1 MMRKLYISIFL
12 FFYLSVS
19 ASTDLKIISSTES
32 YLLVEYTP
40 VYSKIDTTVIDGNE
54 FISVNILNGIS
65 RSARDIGLPN
75 NQIRAFNVGVPSE
88 FGNNI
93 QVLNADYSIVKGKL
107 IPVPF
112 AENTE
117 FSYHLEYK
125 PDENYS
131 SQRESELV
139 TFGNYGQIR
148 DLPVQTIKVFPIQFD
163 AAANEIK
170 LYKRIRFRINFSSTK
185 GATTQITDKRME
197 GSVINFSTAKKWG
210 VKSDKADRLNKIS
223 SVSSLNT
230 GTWYKFTT
238 PTEGMYKIDYN
249 SLSAYGIDPS
259 SVDPRTIRLYSNGG
273 EQLSEY
279 IALPRAEELNEI
291 AIQVVGESDGKFDAN
306 DYIVFYGRSP
316 DFWKFDNSSN
326 KIIRNKHFYSQENYY
341 FITAGGANGKRI
353 AEKPSLN
360 QTGAYQ
366 QSATT
371 ANVFKEDD
379 RFNITKSG
387 RIYVGDSFSSS
398 SNTQTYLSTLT
409 NVIPGSKIDY
419 KISFVNYSDAPSIP
433 LVSLQVSESGNQILS
448 RNLFRI
454 SNYQDGWQNVFTT
467 SYAGNLNGSMST
479 LKFVF
484 NASSP
489 VVSGYLDFF
498 EIQYQS
504 YLRASG
510 DVLTFFSK
518 DTTAIIEYNLSDFSN
533 SAINLYDVT
542 DFSNVK
548 IVSGATIS
556 GGQLKFQASETEDNV
571 SKYIAGTSSQLKSPI
586 NPVKI
591 DNSNLRGDLAGT
603 DFIIISNKLF
613 KSQAERLRDYRSSAS
628 PNKISTKIIY
638 IDEIFNEFS
647 NGVQDPTAI
656 RNFLKFAF
664 ENWQPRPFYVL
675 FFGDGSYDYYNKEG
689 FDNNFIP
696 TYQTVESFNYVSAFP
711 SDDYFVKVTGDMD
724 TTFIDFGHGRININ
738 TAEQGE
744 VIIDKIIEYETEQPK
759 GLWRNK
765 ITLVADDGWTTEG
778 DDGALHT
785 RDSETLARSIIP
797 SYFDQNKIYLA
808 AYPIV
813 NTGLGRRKP
822 DVNVAIIDAVNN
834 GTLILNFVGHGNR
847 RTWAHERVFEREVTI
862 PQFKNTEYFFMTAA
876 TCNFGEY
883 DNPGVPSATE
893 EMLLIEDRGM
903 IGGFSAS
910 RPVYANQNA
919 ALNESFFSALL
930 GERDSLNQPVRI
942 GWAHWKSK
950 HSTLGGSDNSEK
962 FHIFCDPT
970 LKLNMPQLQTKIDS
984 INGQN
989 LDLNVQLS
997 ALGNVKIDG
1006 KVIHSD
1012 STVNLGFN
1020 GEAIIS
1026 VFDSERNV
1034 SLKELSATASMVLQG
1049 GVIFRGRVSV
1059 TNGKFSAGFVVPKDI
1074 SYDNKNGKVVAYVL
1088 NEDIDGVGFTNN
1100 ILVGGTDSTVA
1111 NDGSGPEIDIYYD
1124 SFEYEN
1130 SYMVNPDFTLLVK
1143 LNDETG
1149 LNTTGTGVGHKL
1161 EGIINDNELSTL
1173 DLTNSFIGDLDSGG
1187 KSGSVEYKFTSLDIG
1202 DYNLKIKAW
1211 DVFNNSS
1218 IEESYFTVVNSDD
1231 IVLRDVVNY
1240 PNPFNSTTTFTFQ
1253 HNLNSAINIKIKV
1266 YTVAGRLIKE
1276 IENDN
1281 ILEKFVKVPWDGLDE
1296 DGSMIANGTYFY
1308 KLIVKAADGSFSE
1321 NVLGKMAVIR

>member
-1 MMRKLYISIFL
+1 
-12 FFYLSVS
+12 
-19 ASTDLKIISSTES
+19 
-32 YLLVEYTP
+32 
-40 VYSKIDTTVIDGNE
+40 
-54 FISVNILNGIS
+54 
-65 RSARDIGLPN
+65 
-75 NQIRAFNVGVPSE
+75 
-88 FGNNI
+88 
-93 QVLNADYSIVKGKL
+93 
-107 IPVPF
+107 
-112 AENTE
+112 
-117 FSYHLEYK
+117 
-125 PDENYS
+125 
-131 SQRESELV
+131 
-139 TFGNYGQIR
+139 
-148 DLPVQTIKVFPIQFD
+148 
-163 AAANEIK
+163 
-170 LYKRIRFRINFSSTK
+170 
-185 GATTQITDKRME
+185 ME

-210 VKSDKADRLNKIS
+210 VKTDKADRLNKIS
-223 SVSSLNT
+223 SGSSLNT

-259 SVDPRTIRLYSNGG
+259 SVDPRTIRLFSNGG

-279 IALPRAEELNEI
+279 IALPRADDLNEI

-360 QTGAYQ
+360 QSDAYQ

-371 ANVFKEDD
+371 ANVFNEDD

-419 KISFVNYSDAPSIP
+419 KISFVNYSDADNVPTT
-433 LVSLQVSESGNQILS
+433 SLQVSESGNQILS
-448 RNLFRI
+448 RTLFRI
-454 SNYQDGWQNVFTT
+454 IQYQDGNQNIFYP
-467 SYAGNLNGSMST
+467 SYTGNLNGNMST

-484 NASSP
+484 NAPSP
-489 VVSGYLDFF
+489 VVSGYLDYF

-556 GGQLKFQASETEDNV
+556 GGQLKYQASETEDNV

-613 KSQAERLRDYRSSAS
+613 KSQAERLRDYRSSVS

-638 IDEIFNEFS
+638 VDEIFNEFS

-689 FDNNFIP
+689 FNNNFIP

-711 SDDYFVKVTGDMD
+711 SDDYFVKVSGSPVDS
-724 TTFIDFGHGRININ
+724 TFIDYGHGRININ

-765 ITLVADDGWTTEG
+765 ITLVADDGWTSEG
-778 DDGALHT
+778 DDYDRHT
-785 RDSETLARSIIP
+785 NDSETLARSIIP

-822 DVNVAIIDAVNN
+822 DVNVAIVDAVNN

-847 RTWAHERVFEREVTI
+847 RTWAHERVFERETTI
-862 PQFKNTEYFFMTAA
+862 PQFKNSEYFFMTAA

-893 EMLLIEDRGM
+893 EMLLVEGRGM

-910 RPVYANQNA
+910 RPVYAGANA
-919 ALNESFFSALL
+919 ILNNSFFSALL
-930 GERDSLNQPVRI
+930 GERDSLNQPVRV
-942 GWAHWKSK
+942 GWAHWKAKQSY
-950 HSTLGGSDNSEK
+950 TGGDDNSEK

-1006 KVIHSD
+1006 RVIQSD
-1012 STVNLGFN
+1012 STVNSGFN

-1026 VFDSERNV
+1026 VFDSERIV

-1059 TNGKFSAGFVVPKDI
+1059 TNGKFSAAFVVPKDI

-1187 KSGSVEYKFTSLDIG
+1187 KSGSVEYKFTSLDVG

-1240 PNPFNSTTTFTFQ
+1240 PNPFNSSTTFTFQ